1 MNRKF
6 KEYLFQKHI
15 LVSEGREANT
25 FETLF
30 ALANL
35 FNISVK
41 EGRELAAK
49 EMISVASCMLGVRVP
64 DPFYRGFPGSV
75 RELTKDQLLFDQL
88 VHYSVTYGFGNF
100 SEAGHSIFEQTFER
114 MAFRE
119 NCEIREF
126 VIITEA
132 EAVKRMAEYVE
143 GMLASTRPL
152 SDHQFDLICDYISE
166 YKYNVSECA
175 SKNTAARFLVRL
187 RSLKFARFLMLSDVI
202 KVVDELAFSCYGTE
216 KLNELNL
223 KNRDRKLISGLI
235 DELFAYSRCD
245 LENCYEKKAIWCG
258 LLHHIHY
265 KAKCER
271 AKEFLNAMRGKGNRS
286 AYSAFEKAMDKGDI
300 PSAVRILAEKKGSGA
315 LLRNL
320 DYIVS
325 RVEKPED
332 LSFVLESIGTKNNII
347 LMQLFL
353 NYTKDR
359 QFEKRFGRSFRFV
372 KHGTMRIHEE
382 TQEEMARRRSALTL
396 GQYRSVSIFM
406 EENLRKNLKGKLKK
420 VYVDEGMKKIALP
433 LQESASQG
441 GFGVLSKGSRI
452 AVPEGKKIRAFTYWE
467 KVDDIDL
474 SVIGMTADGRSKEF
488 SWRTMAGSQ
497 SEAITY
503 SGDETSG
510 YNGGSEFFDIDV
522 AGFMKQYPD
531 TRYLIFCNNVFTG
544 SDFDQCY
551 CKAGFMIRDI
561 LDSGQIYEPRTVQTS
576 YRINCPSTFAYLF
589 GMDLEKREMVWLN
602 VGRAGKTTVA
612 GESSLIF
619 LMDYFNITDVMNVYR
634 FFEFMA
640 EEMVKSPLEADIIV
654 SDRTDIDAVDKEVI
668 RSYDHEKLL
677 SLMNS

>member
-1 MNRKF
+1 
-6 KEYLFQKHI
+6 
-15 LVSEGREANT
+15 
-25 FETLF
+25 
-30 ALANL
+30 
-35 FNISVK
+35 
-41 EGRELAAK
+41 
-49 EMISVASCMLGVRVP
+49 
-64 DPFYRGFPGSV
+64 
-75 RELTKDQLLFDQL
+75 
-88 VHYSVTYGFGNF
+88 
-100 SEAGHSIFEQTFER
+100 
-114 MAFRE
+114 
-119 NCEIREF
+119 
-126 VIITEA
+126 IT
-132 EAVKRMAEYVE
+132 
-143 GMLASTRPL
+143 
-152 SDHQFDLICDYISE
+152 E
-166 YKYNVSECA
+166 YKYNVSKCA
-175 SKNTAARFLVRL
+175 SKNTAARFIVRL

-202 KVVDELAFSCYGTE
+202 KVLDELAFCCYGTE

-286 AYSAFEKAMDKGDI
+286 AYSAFEKAMDKGDLR
-300 PSAVRILAEKKGSGA
+300 SAVRILAEKKGSGA

-325 RVEKPED
+325 RIEKPED

-347 LMQLFL
+347 LMQLLL

-372 KHGTMRIHEE
+372 KHGTMRIHDE
-382 TQEEMARRRSALTL
+382 TEEEMARRRSVLTL
-396 GQYRSVSIFM
+396 GQYRSISIFM

-433 LQESASQG
+433 LQESASVG

-452 AVPEGKKIRAFTYWE
+452 PVPDGKKIRAFTYWE

-474 SVIGMTADGRSKEF
+474 SVIGMTADGRAKEF
-488 SWRTMAGSQ
+488 SWRTMADSQ

-531 TRYLIFCNNVFTG
+531 IRYLIFCNNVFTG
-544 SDFDQCY
+544 SDFADCF

-561 LDSGQIYEPRTVQTS
+561 LDSGQIYEPKTVQTS
-576 YRINCPSTFAYLF
+576 YLVNCPSTFAYLF
-589 GMDLEKREMVWLN
+589 GLDLEKREMVWLN
-602 VGRAGKTTVA
+602 VGRAGKTTIA

-634 FFEFMA
+634 FFEYMA
-640 EEMVKSPLEADIIV
+640 EEMVKNPLEADIIV